1 MKVHR
6 VTVLVL
12 DFDELGADG
21 VKAEMEAVRY
31 PNRCMSPE
39 VKHVETIDIGEWK
52 DDHPLNYRGEKRDA
66 EYRRLFPTGKEQP

>member
-12 DFDELGADG
+12 DFDDLGADG

-31 PNRCMSPE
+31 PNHCMNPE
-39 VKHVETIDIGEWK
+39 VKHVETVDIGEW
-52 DDHPLNYRGEKRDA
+52 DDEHPLNYRGETGDA
-66 EYRRLFPTGKEQP
+66 EYRRLFPTEGEQG